1 MSNKKW
7 LYWTL
12 QFLGWGSVLSLG
24 LLGEYL
30 QNGSIK
36 LITLEQVVIFLVI
49 AVFTT
54 HLYRNTI
61 IKLNW
66 LDQKLEKLVPR
77 ILLGSLSLSIVLL
90 VLNILV
96 DWGFGDTPELDTKI
110 LNGIISLFIFT
121 LLWSVFYFAFH
132 FFDKSRKQEVKTL
145 QLETTQKESE
155 LINLKNQL
163 KPHFMFNAMNS
174 IRALVDDDPE
184 LAKKSITQLSN
195 LLRNTL
201 HLGAKKLISLK
212 EELQIVNDYLAL
224 EKIRFEERLM
234 YTQEIDETL
243 LQNSVPPLLIQTLVE
258 NAIKH
263 GVSKKTEGGEVS
275 LRIFKDGTNLYI
287 NIYNVGEYNP
297 SNGTNSG
304 IGLDNAK
311 QRLNIIYGDQA
322 EFHIGNYEGK
332 VLTEVKIP
340 LTIK

>member
-1 MSNKKW
+1 MSDKKW

-12 QFLGWGSVLSLG
+12 QLVGWGSVLSLG

-30 QNGSIK
+30 SSGFVS
-36 LITLEQVVIFLVI
+36 LTTLKQVLIFLVVAI
-49 AVFTT
+49 TVT
-54 HLYRNTI
+54 HLYRVII

-66 LDQKLEKLVPR
+66 LDKHLNRLVPR
-77 ILLGSLSLSIVLL
+77 VLISSLLLSVILLLFNMAI
-90 VLNILV
+90 
-96 DWGFGDTPELDTKI
+96 DWGFGEKPYTFEDV

-145 QLETTQKESE
+145 QLESTQKESE
-155 LINLKNQL
+155 LLNLKNQL

-201 HLGAKKLISLK
+201 HLGSKKLIPLK

-234 YTQEIDETL
+234 YSQEIDETL
-243 LQNSVPPLLIQTLVE
+243 LQNTIPPLLIQTLVE

-275 LRIFKDGTNLYI
+275 LNVFKDETHLFI
-287 NIYNVGEYNP
+287 NIFNVGEYNP

-311 QRLNIIYGDQA
+311 KRLQIIYGDQA
-322 EFHIGNYEGK
+322 EFHIGNHDGR